1 MARVINAYDWPPIFY
16 CCRSRSGVRAAFG
29 GVHPDLTKITNLLQ
43 LDVPISRAA
52 EPALQATIVGP
63 KGELTLTS

>member
-1 MARVINAYDWPPIFY
+1 M
-16 CCRSRSGVRAAFG
+16 RAAFG

-63 KGELTLTS
+63 KGELTPDLLRFFCCATVSRPRTSNRLST

>member
-1 MARVINAYDWPPIFY
+1 
-16 CCRSRSGVRAAFG
+16 VRAAFG

-63 KGELTLTS
+63 KGELTPDLLKIFCATVSWPRTSNRLST